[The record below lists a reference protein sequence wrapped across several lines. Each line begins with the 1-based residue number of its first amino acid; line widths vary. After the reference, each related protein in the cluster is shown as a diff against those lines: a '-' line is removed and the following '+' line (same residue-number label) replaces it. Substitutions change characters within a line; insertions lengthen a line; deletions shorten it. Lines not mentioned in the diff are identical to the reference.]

1 MSALNQEMAGLDLPE
16 MQMNANKPQ
25 SVQACNFRSAGR
37 LSNESARALT
47 TINETVARNLS
58 GSLGDYVGTE
68 IKVKLQTLDQVPVR
82 DYVATVPALSY
93 IASFPLSAV
102 SSNLILEF
110 DGNLIHPIIDLL
122 LGGTGLSAGGS
133 RELSEIEDE
142 IMQDLM
148 LLIARQTGSAWGMA
162 DSVFSASAR
171 IEPAGLQ
178 GVFPANGKVTLVKF
192 EMEFAGI
199 AGTFQLIFP
208 GSLVSVLLKQGKE
221 GQPQK
226 KGALRFFPTASIRER
241 ILDCDVTVAAD
252 LPSMRVSVRDLIGLQ
267 PGCVLKLRAPVR
279 TPGMLTVEG
288 MEIFEAVPVRNGA
301 QKAAQV
307 GRRVQ
312 PTSWGKE

>member
-1 MSALNQEMAGLDLPE
+1 MNALNQETAELDLPE
-16 MQMNANKPQ
+16 MQKNAVETQ
-25 SVQACNFRSAGR
+25 SVQACNFRAAGR

-68 IKVKLQTLDQVPVR
+68 IKVKLLTLDQIPVR
-82 DYVATVPALSY
+82 DYVATVPEFSY
-93 IASFPLSAV
+93 IASFPLSTV
-102 SSNLILEF
+102 SSTLILQF
-110 DGNLIHPIIDLL
+110 DSDLIYPIIDLL
-122 LGGTGLSAGGS
+122 LGGTGLPASGS

-148 LLIARQTGSAWGMA
+148 LLIARQAGSAWGMPN
-162 DSVFSASAR
+162 SVFSASAR

-178 GVFPANGKVTLVKF
+178 GMFPANEKVSLVKF
-192 EMEFAGI
+192 EMEFAGN
-199 AGTFQLIFP
+199 AGTFELIFP
-208 GSLVSVLLKQGKE
+208 GSLVNALLKQSKE

-252 LPSMRVSVRDLIGLQ
+252 LPNMRVSVRDLIGLQ
-267 PGCVLKLRAPVR
+267 PGCVLKLHAPVR

-301 QKAAQV
+301 LKAAQV